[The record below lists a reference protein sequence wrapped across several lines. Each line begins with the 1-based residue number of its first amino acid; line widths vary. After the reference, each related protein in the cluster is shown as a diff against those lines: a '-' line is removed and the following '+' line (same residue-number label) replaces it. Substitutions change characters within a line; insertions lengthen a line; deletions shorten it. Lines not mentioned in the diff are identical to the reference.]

1 MMLTLKG
8 KIFDTTREDVERKL
22 AKVKPE
28 MMARNKYYVK
38 IGEKDF
44 PIKQA
49 VSTAFGIARIDV
61 QTQDAYRIL
70 RSLGFKIT
78 ER

>member
-1 MMLTLKG
+1 MRLTLKG
-8 KIFDTTREDVERKL
+8 NILDTTKEEVEKRLSKI
-22 AKVKPE
+22 KPE

-44 PIKQA
+44 PVKQA
-49 VSTAFGIARIDV
+49 VSMAFGIARIDI